1 MTEVGVPA
9 SGATSVPDLGVVA
22 GSREERAVFRILVH
36 ETLRAAIVRV
46 SGAVVFGLSVLL
58 YANAV
63 LAAPVCASDEAVSKE
78 LESRYGEVPVARGLA
93 SDGKLL
99 QVFASE
105 DGISWT
111 VVLTRPDG
119 ISCIAATGRYWQTVA
134 EKKLG
139 PEA

>member
-1 MTEVGVPA
+1 MGVPA
-9 SGATSVPDLGVVA
+9 SGATSVPLGAVA
-22 GSREERAVFRILVH
+22 GSREERAVFRILVLQ
-36 ETLRAAIVRV
+36 TLRAAIVPV
-46 SGAVVFGLSVLL
+46 SGAIFFGLSVLL
-58 YANAV
+58 YANAA

-119 ISCIAATGRYWQTVA
+119 VSCIAATGRYWQTVA